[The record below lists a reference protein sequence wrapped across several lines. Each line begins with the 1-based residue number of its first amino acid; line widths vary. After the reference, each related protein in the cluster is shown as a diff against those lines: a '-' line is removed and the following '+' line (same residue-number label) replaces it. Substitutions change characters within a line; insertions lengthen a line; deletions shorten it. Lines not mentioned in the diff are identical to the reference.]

1 MRSIGCGACVPA
13 RRDACRSS
21 RAASTVGGGER
32 ASCSSTSAASYPTS
46 RRRPRAPSRRRPPPR
61 HASSATP
68 TPDDAEDRAAVAT
81 ASASATWEHFYRTHS
96 GKDGQKGHRVQAY
109 KDRHYLR
116 REFAELMPASV
127 REDPKAWTPPLDPA
141 SLPPPDPDAPHA
153 KTILELGCGVGNS
166 AYPLLRA
173 NPDMFVHACDCSP
186 TAVDALRA
194 NPEHDPR
201 RLNAFVADLA
211 DGEGP
216 LVGKIGDASVDAVT
230 GVFFFSALD
239 PPAFARVARECARVL
254 RPGGAVLFRD
264 YAVDDVKNTRGE
276 GDGEVTGSNPRA
288 GGESP
293 SFAPGERVREDVFV
307 RGDGT
312 LAVFADEAAVE
323 RAFADAGLIGEC
335 WRVTHEVVNRKLDVR
350 VKRSFVQGRFEKP
363 K

>member
-1 MRSIGCGACVPA
+1 M
-13 RRDACRSS
+13 
-21 RAASTVGGGER
+21 
-32 ASCSSTSAASYPTS
+32 
-46 RRRPRAPSRRRPPPR
+46 
-61 HASSATP
+61 
-68 TPDDAEDRAAVAT
+68 TPDDAADPAAVAT

-186 TAVDALRA
+186 TAIDALRA
-194 NPEHDPR
+194 NPEHDSR

-216 LVGKIGDASVDAVT
+216 LVGKIDDASVDAVT
-230 GVFFFSALD
+230 GVFSSRRSIRPRSVASPGSARGCFD
-239 PPAFARVARECARVL
+239 RAARCSSETT
-254 RPGGAVLFRD
+254 PW
-264 YAVDDVKNTRGE
+264 T
-276 GDGEVTGSNPRA
+276 T
-288 GGESP
+288 
-293 SFAPGERVREDVFV
+293 
-307 RGDGT
+307 
-312 LAVFADEAAVE
+312 
-323 RAFADAGLIGEC
+323 
-335 WRVTHEVVNRKLDVR
+335 
-350 VKRSFVQGRFEKP
+350 
-363 K
+363 

>member
-1 MRSIGCGACVPA
+1 MRSVGGGACVSA
-13 RRDACRSS
+13 RHECRSS
-21 RAASTVGGGER
+21 RAAANVGGGER
-32 ASCSSTSAASYPTS
+32 ASCSSRSAVSYPTS
-46 RRRPRAPSRRRPPPR
+46 RGRPRAPSRRRPPPR
-61 HASSATP
+61 HASSANLA
-68 TPDDAEDRAAVAT
+68 PDDAADPAAVAT

-186 TAVDALRA
+186 TAIDALRA
-194 NPEHDPR
+194 NPEHDSR

-216 LVGKIGDASVDAVT
+216 LVGKIDDASVDAVT

-239 PPAFARVARECARVL
+239 PPAFGRVARGAR
-254 RPGGAVLFRD
+254 GCFD
-264 YAVDDVKNTRGE
+264 
-276 GDGEVTGSNPRA
+276 RA
-288 GGESP
+288 ARCSSETTP
-293 SFAPGERVREDVFV
+293 W
-307 RGDGT
+307 T
-312 LAVFADEAAVE
+312 
-323 RAFADAGLIGEC
+323 
-335 WRVTHEVVNRKLDVR
+335 T
-350 VKRSFVQGRFEKP
+350 
-363 K
+363 